1 MHRNDCKRLRKELKR
16 QKKEQ
21 DAEANKKAE

>member
-16 QKKEQ
+16 KKEER
-21 DAEANKKAE
+21 DEEVKKKAE